1 MPYRK
6 VPIVTG
12 EMYHVFNR
20 GVEQRPTFLD
30 EADCRRFYKTMAYYQ
45 NENVPTRFSFRSRKL
60 IRPKEAVGRKMIDL
74 ICFCLMPNHFHLLL
88 DQTLDKGIPTY
99 LGKLTNSYTRYFNT
113 RHKRV
118 GHLFQAPYKA
128 VRIESEEQ
136 LLHVSRYIHLNPL
149 VGGVTPDLKSY
160 KWSSYQEYLS
170 LLPGGVCGKQKVMG
184 YFSKL
189 PEKNYE
195 RFVLDQADYA
205 RSLEKIKDQLLDQN
219 LY

>member
-1 MPYRK
+1 M
-6 VPIVTG
+6 
-12 EMYHVFNR
+12 FNR
-20 GVEQRPTFLD
+20 GVERRTTFLD
-30 EADCRRFYKTMAYYQ
+30 EVDYRRFYKTIVYYQ

-60 IRPKEAVGRKMIDL
+60 IRPKEASGGKMIEI

-88 DQTLDKGIPTY
+88 KQTLDKGIPTY

-113 RHKRV
+113 KYKRE

-149 VGGVTPDLKSY
+149 VGEVTPGLRSY
-160 KWSSYQEYLS
+160 KWSSCQEYFDFS
-170 LLPGGVCGKQKVMG
+170 LETVCQKQEILN
-184 YFSKL
+184 YFPKPRERSY
-189 PEKNYE
+189 EK
-195 RFVLDQADYA
+195 FVLDQVDYA
-205 RSLEKIKDQLLDQN
+205 RSLEKIKTQLLDET